1 MKKVLF
7 GIMALSTAAFAVNP
21 GVPTTDGSGTE
32 TASVPVR
39 VIAEIVKAPVGLTIT
54 DESGTA
60 LQELVIDHGQL
71 VKGNVVGDSVA
82 FKNFRVRRY
91 DASGAMV
98 ALAPTAATAP
108 KLEVSLDNTKTILKK
123 GGTSATSILNSDLT
137 LAGGTSTPATN
148 GDPHSYIVNLTADT
162 EQEHLGKVT
171 SVIPNSDF
179 TAPALEAGFHH
190 NSAERTLTVVYTP
203 GN

>member
-21 GVPTTDGSGTE
+21 GTGTPE

-39 VIAEIVKAPVGLTIT
+39 VIADIVEAPTGLTIT

-91 DASGAMV
+91 DSGSMV
-98 ALAPTAATAP
+98 ALAPTGAAAP
-108 KLEVSLDNTKTILKK
+108 KLEVSLDDTETTLRK
-123 GGTSATSILNSDLT
+123 GGTSTTSILNSDLT
-137 LAGGTSTPATN
+137 LAGGTSIPATN

-179 TAPALEAGFHH
+179 GQGGLEAGFHH

-203 GN
+203 N